1 MHCVRP
7 AQSVGAAICLLLPGN
22 QRLVHWRCHMHELS
36 ITQGV
41 VDICESSAGGRRITA
56 VVLEIGQLS
65 GIIPEAVEFCFEACT
80 RGTLLE
86 GARLIIEKIP
96 ARGKCEDCSCEFDLG
111 SYYEPCP
118 TCGGFRVA
126 ILSGEELRVKELEVD

>member
-1 MHCVRP
+1 
-7 AQSVGAAICLLLPGN
+7 
-22 QRLVHWRCHMHELS
+22 MHELS

-41 VDICESSAGGRRITA
+41 VDICESSADGRRITA

-65 GIIPEAVEFCFEACT
+65 GVIPEAVEFCFQACT

-86 GARLIIEKIP
+86 GARLIIEKVP
-96 ARGKCEDCSCEFDLG
+96 ARGRCEECAGEFQLG
-111 SYYEPCP
+111 TYYEPCP
-118 TCGGFRVA
+118 ACGSYRVT